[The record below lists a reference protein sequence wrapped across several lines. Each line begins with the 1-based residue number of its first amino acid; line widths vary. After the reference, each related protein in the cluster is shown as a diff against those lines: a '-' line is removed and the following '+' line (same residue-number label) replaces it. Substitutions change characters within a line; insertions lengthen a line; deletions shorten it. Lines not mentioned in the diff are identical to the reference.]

1 MIKITPEAA
10 EQIRRS
16 ASQSGSEGMPLRI
29 AARVEEDGSIAY
41 GMGFDQARYDDVLMH
56 AEGIEVVVAEAFK
69 ELMLG
74 ASLDYV
80 EISPGEF
87 QFIFQNPNDPSHRA
101 AGITASSPT
110 RPNS

>member
-1 MIKITPEAA
+1 MIKITPAAA

-16 ASQSGSEGMPLRI
+16 ADQSDSQGMPLRI

-41 GMGFDQARYDDVLMH
+41 GMGFDTAKDDDVLVR
-56 AEGIEVVVAEAFK
+56 AEGIDIVVAEPFK

-87 QFIFQNPNDPSHRA
+87 RFIFQNPNDPSHRDK
-101 AGITASSPT
+101 GASGQRHDS
-110 RPNS
+110 